1 VIATPPRAANRAV
14 VDLAPTRI
22 ARALLHRSRYKY
34 VRPRVAPWAGDVHT
48 GAGAGWQIVS
58 PNCSRNI
65 DAEGGDIAI
74 AAFEPDSHGRWRLHA
89 RDHRLGSWRL
99 MGEGLSLDEAL
110 ARVCNDPLGVYW
122 P

>member
-34 VRPRVAPWAGDVHT
+34 VQPRVQRWLDN
-48 GAGAGWQIVS
+48 GAAGWQIVS

-65 DAEGGDIAI
+65 DATGGEIAI
-74 AAFEPDSHGRWRLHA
+74 AAFEPDAEGRWRLHA
-89 RDHRLGSWRL
+89 RDHRHGCWRL

-110 ARVCNDPLGVYW
+110 TRVCTDVLGVYW